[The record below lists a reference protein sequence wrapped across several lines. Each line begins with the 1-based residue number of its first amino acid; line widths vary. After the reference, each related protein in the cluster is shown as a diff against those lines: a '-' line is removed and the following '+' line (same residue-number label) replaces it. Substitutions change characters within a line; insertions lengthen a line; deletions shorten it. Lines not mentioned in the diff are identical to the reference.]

1 MIFMRKKLAI
11 VLAILVIVVV
21 SYGLY
26 YVCDYSHADADAT
39 AYLNGTENVSVNKLS
54 NSLFL
59 DGSGNDTALIFYPGA
74 KVEYT
79 SYLPLL
85 MELADKGVD
94 CYIVEMPFNLA
105 FLDMNAADSIINS
118 TDYSHYIL
126 AGHSL
131 GGVAASSYVNHSSNV
146 DGLILLAAYPT
157 EKITKPTLSIYGSE
171 DHVLDMKKY
180 TESKPLISNLTEFE
194 IAGGNHAQFACY
206 GNQSGD
212 GAANITY
219 QTQQNQTAGRIMEF
233 INSIK

>member
-1 MIFMRKKLAI
+1 MI
-11 VLAILVIVVV
+11 VLAILVIALI

-26 YVCDYSHADADAT
+26 YVSDYSHADADAA
-39 AYLNGTENVSVNKLS
+39 AYLNGTENVSVNKVS

-85 MELADKGVD
+85 IELANNGVD

-105 FLDMNAADSIINS
+105 FLDMNAADSIISS
-118 TDYSHYIL
+118 TNYSHYIL

-131 GGVAASSYVNHSSNV
+131 GGVVASSYVNHSSNV

-171 DHVLDMKKY
+171 DHVLDIKKY
-180 TESKPLISNLTEFE
+180 DESKPLISNLTEFV
-194 IAGGNHAQFACY
+194 ISGGNHAQFACY

-212 GAANITY
+212 GMANITS
-219 QTQQNQTAGRIMEF
+219 QTQQNQTASKMLEF